1 MERKMAIKQK
11 KYNPQEMI
19 QIGMLFFLLGV
30 FVNMIGDERM
40 IGAFFV
46 KLILDSSL
54 LGSIQGFAAGLSIPI
69 FGASIYF
76 NVRGLIMHRRCQ

>member
-40 IGAFFV
+40 IGALFAD
-46 KLILDSSL
+46 LITNQSL
-54 LGSIQGFAAGLSIPI
+54 LSTIQGVAAGLSLPF
-69 FGASIYF
+69 FGVSIYY
-76 NVRGLIMHRRCQ
+76 NIHGLSLLRSLK